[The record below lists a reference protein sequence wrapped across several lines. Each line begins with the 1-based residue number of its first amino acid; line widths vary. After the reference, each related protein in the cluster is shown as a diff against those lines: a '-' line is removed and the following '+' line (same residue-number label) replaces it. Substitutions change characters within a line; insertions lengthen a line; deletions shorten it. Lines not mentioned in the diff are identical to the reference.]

1 MNRIIMT
8 VAAACVATVMG
19 TFDASAASGK
29 RIAALDDA
37 HWSSSV
43 WISAANAPVVT
54 GRIEGK
60 NERAADGASWFLTT
74 VKNEKRVAK
83 ARWMTAG
90 LGVYQLYVNGKSI
103 GTEVLRPG
111 FTHYEKTKLSFAYD
125 VTDAFTTAAGAEN
138 VLSVQVTPGW
148 WGDKIVTPGGN
159 EGMIGKKVAFRG
171 VLELTYADVAN
182 PAFKHIIMKPIPDKR
197 LGFVKA
203 EYNSAAGL
211 IKSEWHYEGDKW
223 IWKFTIPQ
231 GATAT
236 VTLPGESEAKEY
248 KAGTHQVEK
257 VL

>member
-171 VLELTYADVAN
+171 VIELTYADGSTQV
-182 PAFKHIIMKPIPDKR
+182 FGTD
-197 LGFVKA
+197 
-203 EYNSAAGL
+203 
-211 IKSEWHYEGDKW
+211 
-223 IWKFTIPQ
+223 
-231 GATAT
+231 TARW
-236 VTLPGESEAKEY
+236 
-248 KAGTHQVEK
+248 KAGVAGPVKHAAIFDGEEYDARIAPGYSTPDLLFHLCSMAQEK
-257 VL
+257 TI

>member
-60 NERAADGASWFLTT
+60 NERAAEGASWFLTT

-171 VLELTYADVAN
+171 VLELTYADGSTQV
-182 PAFKHIIMKPIPDKR
+182 FGTD
-197 LGFVKA
+197 
-203 EYNSAAGL
+203 
-211 IKSEWHYEGDKW
+211 
-223 IWKFTIPQ
+223 
-231 GATAT
+231 TARW
-236 VTLPGESEAKEY
+236 
-248 KAGTHQVEK
+248 KAGVAGPVKHAAIFDGEEYDARIAPGYSTPDLLFHLCSMAQEK
-257 VL
+257 TI

>member
-171 VLELTYADVAN
+171 VLELTYADGSTQVFGTDTA
-182 PAFKHIIMKPIPDKR
+182 R
-197 LGFVKA
+197 WKA
-203 EYNSAAGL
+203 GVAGL
-211 IKSEWHYEGDKW
+211 VKHAAIFDGEEYDARIAPGYSTPDLLFHLCSMAQEK
-223 IWKFTIPQ
+223 TI
-231 GATAT
+231 
-236 VTLPGESEAKEY
+236 
-248 KAGTHQVEK
+248 
-257 VL
+257 

>member
-60 NERAADGASWFLTT
+60 NERAADGASRFLTT

-171 VLELTYADVAN
+171 VLELTYADGSTQV
-182 PAFKHIIMKPIPDKR
+182 FGTD
-197 LGFVKA
+197 
-203 EYNSAAGL
+203 
-211 IKSEWHYEGDKW
+211 
-223 IWKFTIPQ
+223 
-231 GATAT
+231 TARW
-236 VTLPGESEAKEY
+236 
-248 KAGTHQVEK
+248 KAGVAGPVKHAAIFDGEEYDARIAPGYSTPDLLFHLCSMAQEK
-257 VL
+257 TI

>member
-171 VLELTYADVAN
+171 VLELTYADGSTQV
-182 PAFKHIIMKPIPDKR
+182 FGTD
-197 LGFVKA
+197 
-203 EYNSAAGL
+203 
-211 IKSEWHYEGDKW
+211 
-223 IWKFTIPQ
+223 
-231 GATAT
+231 TARW
-236 VTLPGESEAKEY
+236 
-248 KAGTHQVEK
+248 KAGVAGPVKHAAIFDGEEYDARNAPGYSTPDLLFHLCSMAQEK
-257 VL
+257 TI

>member
-171 VLELTYADVAN
+171 VLELTYADGSTQV
-182 PAFKHIIMKPIPDKR
+182 FGTD
-197 LGFVKA
+197 
-203 EYNSAAGL
+203 
-211 IKSEWHYEGDKW
+211 
-223 IWKFTIPQ
+223 
-231 GATAT
+231 TARW
-236 VTLPGESEAKEY
+236 
-248 KAGTHQVEK
+248 KAGVAGPVKHAAIFDGEEYDARIAPGYSTPDLLFHLCSMAQEK
-257 VL
+257 TI

>member
-1 MNRIIMT
+1 MQ
-8 VAAACVATVMG
+8 
-19 TFDASAASGK
+19 
-29 RIAALDDA
+29 
-37 HWSSSV
+37 WSSSV

-171 VLELTYADVAN
+171 VLELTYADGSTQV
-182 PAFKHIIMKPIPDKR
+182 FGTD
-197 LGFVKA
+197 
-203 EYNSAAGL
+203 
-211 IKSEWHYEGDKW
+211 
-223 IWKFTIPQ
+223 
-231 GATAT
+231 TARW
-236 VTLPGESEAKEY
+236 
-248 KAGTHQVEK
+248 KAGVAGPVKHTAIFDGEEYDARIAPGYSTPDLLFHLCSMAQEK
-257 VL
+257 TI

>member
-148 WGDKIVTPGGN
+148 WGDKIITPGGN

-171 VLELTYADVAN
+171 VLELTYADGSTQV
-182 PAFKHIIMKPIPDKR
+182 FGTD
-197 LGFVKA
+197 
-203 EYNSAAGL
+203 
-211 IKSEWHYEGDKW
+211 
-223 IWKFTIPQ
+223 
-231 GATAT
+231 TARW
-236 VTLPGESEAKEY
+236 
-248 KAGTHQVEK
+248 KAGVAGPVKHAAIFDGEEYDARIAPGYSTPDLLFHLCSMAQEK
-257 VL
+257 TI

>member
-171 VLELTYADVAN
+171 VLELTYADGSTQV
-182 PAFKHIIMKPIPDKR
+182 FGTD
-197 LGFVKA
+197 
-203 EYNSAAGL
+203 
-211 IKSEWHYEGDKW
+211 
-223 IWKFTIPQ
+223 
-231 GATAT
+231 TARW
-236 VTLPGESEAKEY
+236 
-248 KAGTHQVEK
+248 KAGVAGPVKHAAIFDGEK
-257 VL
+257 YDARIAPGYSTPDLLFHLCSMAQEKTI

>member
-138 VLSVQVTPGW
+138 VLSVQVTPG
-148 WGDKIVTPGGN
+148 
-159 EGMIGKKVAFRG
+159 
-171 VLELTYADVAN
+171 
-182 PAFKHIIMKPIPDKR
+182 
-197 LGFVKA
+197 
-203 EYNSAAGL
+203 
-211 IKSEWHYEGDKW
+211 
-223 IWKFTIPQ
+223 
-231 GATAT
+231 
-236 VTLPGESEAKEY
+236 
-248 KAGTHQVEK
+248 
-257 VL
+257 

>member
-159 EGMIGKKVAFRG
+159 EGMIGKKVAFCG
-171 VLELTYADVAN
+171 VLELTYADGSTQV
-182 PAFKHIIMKPIPDKR
+182 FGTD
-197 LGFVKA
+197 
-203 EYNSAAGL
+203 
-211 IKSEWHYEGDKW
+211 
-223 IWKFTIPQ
+223 
-231 GATAT
+231 TARW
-236 VTLPGESEAKEY
+236 
-248 KAGTHQVEK
+248 KAGVAGPVKHAAIFDGEEYDARIATGYSTPDLLFHLCSMAQEK
-257 VL
+257 TI

>member
-171 VLELTYADVAN
+171 VLELTYADGSTQV
-182 PAFKHIIMKPIPDKR
+182 FGTD
-197 LGFVKA
+197 
-203 EYNSAAGL
+203 
-211 IKSEWHYEGDKW
+211 
-223 IWKFTIPQ
+223 
-231 GATAT
+231 TARW
-236 VTLPGESEAKEY
+236 
-248 KAGTHQVEK
+248 KAGVAGPGKHAAIFDGEEYDARIAPGYSTPDLLFHLCSMAQEK
-257 VL
+257 TI

>member
-83 ARWMTAG
+83 ARWMTVG

-171 VLELTYADVAN
+171 VLELTYADGSTQV
-182 PAFKHIIMKPIPDKR
+182 FGTD
-197 LGFVKA
+197 
-203 EYNSAAGL
+203 
-211 IKSEWHYEGDKW
+211 
-223 IWKFTIPQ
+223 
-231 GATAT
+231 TARW
-236 VTLPGESEAKEY
+236 
-248 KAGTHQVEK
+248 KAGVAGPVKHAAIFDGEEYDARIAPGYSTPDLLFHLCSMAQEK
-257 VL
+257 TI

>member
-74 VKNEKRVAK
+74 VKNEKRVVK

-171 VLELTYADVAN
+171 VLELTYADGSTQV
-182 PAFKHIIMKPIPDKR
+182 FGTD
-197 LGFVKA
+197 
-203 EYNSAAGL
+203 
-211 IKSEWHYEGDKW
+211 
-223 IWKFTIPQ
+223 
-231 GATAT
+231 TARW
-236 VTLPGESEAKEY
+236 
-248 KAGTHQVEK
+248 KAGVAGPVKHAAIFDGEEYDTRIAPGYSTPDLLFHLCSMAQEK
-257 VL
+257 TI

>member
-171 VLELTYADVAN
+171 VLELTYADGSTQV
-182 PAFKHIIMKPIPDKR
+182 
-197 LGFVKA
+197 LGT
-203 EYNSAAGL
+203 
-211 IKSEWHYEGDKW
+211 D
-223 IWKFTIPQ
+223 
-231 GATAT
+231 TARW
-236 VTLPGESEAKEY
+236 
-248 KAGTHQVEK
+248 KAGVACPVKHAAIFDGEEYDARIAPGYSTHDLLFHLCSMAQEK
-257 VL
+257 TI

>member
-171 VLELTYADVAN
+171 VLELTYADGSTQV
-182 PAFKHIIMKPIPDKR
+182 FGTD
-197 LGFVKA
+197 
-203 EYNSAAGL
+203 
-211 IKSEWHYEGDKW
+211 
-223 IWKFTIPQ
+223 
-231 GATAT
+231 TARW
-236 VTLPGESEAKEY
+236 
-248 KAGTHQVEK
+248 KAGVAGPVKHAAIFDGEEYDARIAPGYSTPDLLFHLCSMAQK
-257 VL
+257 KTI

>member
-43 WISAANAPVVT
+43 WI
-54 GRIEGK
+54 
-60 NERAADGASWFLTT
+60 
-74 VKNEKRVAK
+74 
-83 ARWMTAG
+83 
-90 LGVYQLYVNGKSI
+90 
-103 GTEVLRPG
+103 
-111 FTHYEKTKLSFAYD
+111 
-125 VTDAFTTAAGAEN
+125 
-138 VLSVQVTPGW
+138 
-148 WGDKIVTPGGN
+148 
-159 EGMIGKKVAFRG
+159 
-171 VLELTYADVAN
+171 
-182 PAFKHIIMKPIPDKR
+182 
-197 LGFVKA
+197 
-203 EYNSAAGL
+203 SAAGL

>member
-1 MNRIIMT
+1 MT

-171 VLELTYADVAN
+171 VLELTYADGSTQV
-182 PAFKHIIMKPIPDKR
+182 FGTD
-197 LGFVKA
+197 
-203 EYNSAAGL
+203 
-211 IKSEWHYEGDKW
+211 
-223 IWKFTIPQ
+223 
-231 GATAT
+231 TARW
-236 VTLPGESEAKEY
+236 
-248 KAGTHQVEK
+248 KAGVAGPVKHAAIFDGEEYDARIAPGYSTPDLLFHLCSMAQEK
-257 VL
+257 TI

>member
-171 VLELTYADVAN
+171 VLELTYADGSTQV
-182 PAFKHIIMKPIPDKR
+182 FGTD
-197 LGFVKA
+197 
-203 EYNSAAGL
+203 
-211 IKSEWHYEGDKW
+211 
-223 IWKFTIPQ
+223 
-231 GATAT
+231 TARW
-236 VTLPGESEAKEY
+236 
-248 KAGTHQVEK
+248 KAGVAGPVKHAAISDGEK
-257 VL
+257 YDARIAPGYSTPDLLFHLCSMAQEKTI

>member
-83 ARWMTAG
+83 ACWMTAG

-171 VLELTYADVAN
+171 VLELTYADGSTQV
-182 PAFKHIIMKPIPDKR
+182 FGTD
-197 LGFVKA
+197 
-203 EYNSAAGL
+203 
-211 IKSEWHYEGDKW
+211 
-223 IWKFTIPQ
+223 
-231 GATAT
+231 TARW
-236 VTLPGESEAKEY
+236 
-248 KAGTHQVEK
+248 KAGVAGPVKHAAIFDGEEYDARIAPGYSTPDLLFHLCSMAQEK
-257 VL
+257 TI

>member
-148 WGDKIVTPGGN
+148 WGDKIVTPGGY

-171 VLELTYADVAN
+171 VLELTYADGSTQV
-182 PAFKHIIMKPIPDKR
+182 FGTD
-197 LGFVKA
+197 
-203 EYNSAAGL
+203 
-211 IKSEWHYEGDKW
+211 
-223 IWKFTIPQ
+223 
-231 GATAT
+231 TARW
-236 VTLPGESEAKEY
+236 
-248 KAGTHQVEK
+248 KAGVAGPVKHAAIFDGEEYDARIAPGYSTPDLLFHLCSMAQEK
-257 VL
+257 TI

>member
-148 WGDKIVTPGGN
+148 WGDKIETPGGN

-171 VLELTYADVAN
+171 VLELTYADGSTQV
-182 PAFKHIIMKPIPDKR
+182 FGTD
-197 LGFVKA
+197 
-203 EYNSAAGL
+203 
-211 IKSEWHYEGDKW
+211 
-223 IWKFTIPQ
+223 
-231 GATAT
+231 TARW
-236 VTLPGESEAKEY
+236 
-248 KAGTHQVEK
+248 KAGVAGPVKHAAIFDGEEYDARIAPGYSTPDLLFHLCSMAQEK
-257 VL
+257 TI

>member
-171 VLELTYADVAN
+171 VLELTYADGSTQV
-182 PAFKHIIMKPIPDKR
+182 FGTD
-197 LGFVKA
+197 
-203 EYNSAAGL
+203 
-211 IKSEWHYEGDKW
+211 
-223 IWKFTIPQ
+223 
-231 GATAT
+231 TARW
-236 VTLPGESEAKEY
+236 
-248 KAGTHQVEK
+248 KAGVAGQVKHAAIFDGEEYDARIAPGYSTPDLLFQLCSMAQEK
-257 VL
+257 TI

>member
-171 VLELTYADVAN
+171 VLELPYADGSTQV
-182 PAFKHIIMKPIPDKR
+182 FGTD
-197 LGFVKA
+197 
-203 EYNSAAGL
+203 
-211 IKSEWHYEGDKW
+211 
-223 IWKFTIPQ
+223 
-231 GATAT
+231 TARW
-236 VTLPGESEAKEY
+236 
-248 KAGTHQVEK
+248 KAGVAGPVKHAAIFDGEEYDARIAPGYSTPDLLFHLCSMAQEK
-257 VL
+257 TI

>member
-103 GTEVLRPG
+103 GTEVLRPC

-171 VLELTYADVAN
+171 VLELTYADGSTQV
-182 PAFKHIIMKPIPDKR
+182 FGTD
-197 LGFVKA
+197 
-203 EYNSAAGL
+203 
-211 IKSEWHYEGDKW
+211 
-223 IWKFTIPQ
+223 
-231 GATAT
+231 TARW
-236 VTLPGESEAKEY
+236 
-248 KAGTHQVEK
+248 KAGVAGPVKHAAIFDGEEYDARIAPGYSTPDLLFHLCSMAQEK
-257 VL
+257 TI

>member
-148 WGDKIVTPGGN
+148 WGDKIVTSGGN

-171 VLELTYADVAN
+171 VLELTYADGSTQV
-182 PAFKHIIMKPIPDKR
+182 FGTD
-197 LGFVKA
+197 
-203 EYNSAAGL
+203 
-211 IKSEWHYEGDKW
+211 
-223 IWKFTIPQ
+223 
-231 GATAT
+231 TARW
-236 VTLPGESEAKEY
+236 
-248 KAGTHQVEK
+248 KAGVAGPVKHAAIFDGEEYDARIAPGYSTPDLLFHLCSMAQEK
-257 VL
+257 TI

>member
-90 LGVYQLYVNGKSI
+90 L
-103 GTEVLRPG
+103 
-111 FTHYEKTKLSFAYD
+111 
-125 VTDAFTTAAGAEN
+125 
-138 VLSVQVTPGW
+138 
-148 WGDKIVTPGGN
+148 
-159 EGMIGKKVAFRG
+159 
-171 VLELTYADVAN
+171 
-182 PAFKHIIMKPIPDKR
+182 
-197 LGFVKA
+197 
-203 EYNSAAGL
+203 

>member
-8 VAAACVATVMG
+8 VAAACVATVMV

-171 VLELTYADVAN
+171 VLELTYADGSTQV
-182 PAFKHIIMKPIPDKR
+182 FGTD
-197 LGFVKA
+197 
-203 EYNSAAGL
+203 
-211 IKSEWHYEGDKW
+211 
-223 IWKFTIPQ
+223 
-231 GATAT
+231 TARW
-236 VTLPGESEAKEY
+236 
-248 KAGTHQVEK
+248 KAGVAGPVKHAAIFDGEEYDARIAPGYSTPDLLFHLCSMAQEK
-257 VL
+257 TI

>member
-103 GTEVLRPG
+103 GTEVRRPG

-171 VLELTYADVAN
+171 VLELTYADGSTQV
-182 PAFKHIIMKPIPDKR
+182 FGTD
-197 LGFVKA
+197 
-203 EYNSAAGL
+203 
-211 IKSEWHYEGDKW
+211 
-223 IWKFTIPQ
+223 
-231 GATAT
+231 TARW
-236 VTLPGESEAKEY
+236 
-248 KAGTHQVEK
+248 KAGVAGPVKHAAIFDGEEYDARIAPGYSTPDLLFHLCSMAQEK
-257 VL
+257 TI